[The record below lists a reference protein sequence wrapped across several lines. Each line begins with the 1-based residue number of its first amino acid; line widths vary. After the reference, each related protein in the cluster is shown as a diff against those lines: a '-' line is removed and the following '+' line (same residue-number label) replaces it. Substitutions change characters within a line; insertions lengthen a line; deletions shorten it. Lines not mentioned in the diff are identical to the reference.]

1 MLESLKG
8 DKVLWGIL
16 ALLAVFSF
24 LPIFSSSTNLVYVVG
39 KGTPWG
45 YFFKHFIILSI
56 GFLLMFSIHK
66 IPFKY
71 FKGISILMLPIV
83 ILLLIY
89 TSSQGT
95 IISGAN
101 ASRWVKIP
109 IVGISFQTSA
119 LASIV
124 LMVYSARYLSNI
136 KTKKPYLKN
145 SILQFWLPVFVVVLL
160 ILPSNLSTAILLFS
174 MVLMLAFLASYPLK
188 HLISIIILGFASLF
202 IFISLAKTFPEIF
215 PNRIDTWINRIEN
228 YKTGESADGNYQLS
242 RAKTAIVSGKLLG
255 LGAGKSRM
263 KNFLPQSSSD
273 FIYAIIVE
281 EFGLIGGVAL
291 ILLYLLLLFR
301 IILISYRTKSSFG
314 KLTVIGLGIPVITQA
329 FLNIG
334 VALQLLPVTGQNL
347 PMISSGGTSAWVTC
361 IAMGIILSV
370 SSKNVTDSDL
380 KILNNNPLNVLSEID

>member
-16 ALLAVFSF
+16 TLLAVFSF

-228 YKTGESADGNYQLS
+228 YKSGESADGNYQLS

-255 LGAGKSRM
+255 VGAGKSRM

>member
-1 MLESLKG
+1 MLKSIKG

-71 FKGISILMLPIV
+71 FKGSSILMLPIV

-145 SILQFWLPVFVVVLL
+145 SILQFWLPVFVIVLL

>member
-1 MLESLKG
+1 MLDSLKG
-8 DKVLWGIL
+8 DKVLWGII
-16 ALLAVFSF
+16 ALLAIFSF

-56 GFLLMFSIHK
+56 GFLLMFSTHK

-89 TSSQGT
+89 TLSQGT

-101 ASRWVKIP
+101 ASRWIKIP
-109 IVGISFQTSA
+109 IVGISFQTST

-124 LMVYSARYLSNI
+124 LMVYSAKYLSKLQTLNFN
-136 KTKKPYLKN
+136 LKN
-145 SILQFWLPVFVVVLL
+145 SLLHFWLPVFVIVLL
-160 ILPSNLSTAILLFS
+160 ILPSNLSTAVLLFGN
-174 MVLMLAFLASYPLK
+174 VLMLAFLASYPLK
-188 HLISIIILGFASLF
+188 YLISIIILGLISLL
-202 IFISLAKTFPEIF
+202 IFISLARTFPEIF

-228 YKTGESADGNYQLS
+228 FKTGESTDGNYQLS

-291 ILLYLLLLFR
+291 ILLYVLLLYR
-301 IILISYRTKSSFG
+301 IVVISYRTKSSFG
-314 KLTVIGLGIPVITQA
+314 KLTVIGLGIPVVTQA
-329 FLNIG
+329 FVNIG
-334 VALQLLPVTGQNL
+334 VALEVIPVTGQNL

-370 SSKNVTDSDL
+370 SSKIESDNDL
-380 KILNNNPLNVLSEID
+380 STENNNPLNVLSEIH

>member
-1 MLESLKG
+1 MLESIKG

-145 SILQFWLPVFVVVLL
+145 SILQFWLPVFVIVLL

-380 KILNNNPLNVLSEID
+380 KILNNDPLNVLSEID

>member
-1 MLESLKG
+1 MLESIKG

-16 ALLAVFSF
+16 ALLAIFSF

-56 GFLLMFSIHK
+56 GFFLMYSIHK
-66 IPFKY
+66 VPFKY

-89 TSSQGT
+89 TLSQGT

-101 ASRWVKIP
+101 ASRWLKIP
-109 IVGISFQTSA
+109 IVGISFQTST

-124 LMVYSARYLSNI
+124 LMVYSARYLSKLKI
-136 KTKKPYLKN
+136 KKSNLKN
-145 SILQFWLPVFVVVLL
+145 SLLEFWLPVFVIVLL

-174 MVLMLAFLASYPLK
+174 MILMLAFIASYPLK
-188 HLISIIILGFASLF
+188 FLISIIILGLTSLF
-202 IFISLAKTFPEIF
+202 VFISLARSFPEIF

-228 YKTGESADGNYQLS
+228 FKTGQSADGNYQLS
-242 RAKTAIVSGKLLG
+242 RAKTAIVSGKFIG

-273 FIYAIIVE
+273 FIYPIIVE

-291 ILLYLLLLFR
+291 ILLYLLLLYR
-301 IILISYRTKSSFG
+301 IVVISYRTKSSFG
-314 KLTVIGLGIPVITQA
+314 KLTVIGLGIPIVSQA
-329 FLNIG
+329 FVNIG
-334 VALQLLPVTGQNL
+334 VALQVIPVTGQNL
-347 PMISSGGTSAWVTC
+347 PMISSGGTSAWITC

-370 SSKNVTDSDL
+370 STKIESDDDL
-380 KILNNNPLNVLSEID
+380 KIENNNPLNILSEID

>member
-45 YFFKHFIILSI
+45 YFFKHFIILTI

-145 SILQFWLPVFVVVLL
+145 SILQFWLPVFVIVLL

-291 ILLYLLLLFR
+291 ILLYLLLLFS
-301 IILISYRTKSSFG
+301 IC
-314 KLTVIGLGIPVITQA
+314 
-329 FLNIG
+329 
-334 VALQLLPVTGQNL
+334 NL
-347 PMISSGGTSAWVTC
+347 M
-361 IAMGIILSV
+361 
-370 SSKNVTDSDL
+370 
-380 KILNNNPLNVLSEID
+380 

>member
-1 MLESLKG
+1 MLKSIKG

-145 SILQFWLPVFVVVLL
+145 SILQFWLPVFVIVLL

>member
-1 MLESLKG
+1 MLESIKG

-16 ALLAVFSF
+16 ALLAIFSF

-56 GFLLMFSIHK
+56 GFFLMYSIHK
-66 IPFKY
+66 VPFKY

-89 TSSQGT
+89 TLSQGT

-101 ASRWVKIP
+101 ASRWLKIP
-109 IVGISFQTSA
+109 IVGISFQTST

-124 LMVYSARYLSNI
+124 LMVYSARYLSKFKI
-136 KTKKPYLKN
+136 KKSNLKN
-145 SILQFWLPVFVVVLL
+145 SLLEFWLPVFVIVLL

-174 MVLMLAFLASYPLK
+174 MILMLAFIASYPLK
-188 HLISIIILGFASLF
+188 FLISIIILGLTSLF
-202 IFISLAKTFPEIF
+202 VFISLARSFPEIF

-228 YKTGESADGNYQLS
+228 FKTGQSADGNYQLS
-242 RAKTAIVSGKLLG
+242 RAKTAIVSGKFIG

-273 FIYAIIVE
+273 FIYPIIVE

-291 ILLYLLLLFR
+291 ILLYLLLLYR
-301 IILISYRTKSSFG
+301 IVVISYRTKSSFG
-314 KLTVIGLGIPVITQA
+314 KLTVIGLGIPIVTQA
-329 FLNIG
+329 FVNIG
-334 VALQLLPVTGQNL
+334 VALQVIPVTGQNL
-347 PMISSGGTSAWVTC
+347 PMISSGGTSAWITC

-370 SSKNVTDSDL
+370 STKIESDDDL
-380 KILNNNPLNVLSEID
+380 KIENNNPLNILSEID

>member
-1 MLESLKG
+1 MLESIKG

-16 ALLAVFSF
+16 ALLAIFSF

-56 GFLLMFSIHK
+56 GFFLMFSIHK
-66 IPFKY
+66 VPFKY

-89 TSSQGT
+89 TLSQGT

-101 ASRWVKIP
+101 ASRWLKIP
-109 IVGISFQTSA
+109 IVGISFQTST

-124 LMVYSARYLSNI
+124 LMVYSARYLSKL
-136 KTKKPYLKN
+136 KTKKSNLKN
-145 SILQFWLPVFVVVLL
+145 SLLQFWLPVFVIVLL

-174 MVLMLAFLASYPLK
+174 MILMLAFIASYPLK
-188 HLISIIILGFASLF
+188 FLISIIILGLTSLF
-202 IFISLAKTFPEIF
+202 VFISLARSFPEIF

-228 YKTGESADGNYQLS
+228 FKTGQSADGNYQLS
-242 RAKTAIVSGKLLG
+242 RAKTAIVSGKFIG

-273 FIYAIIVE
+273 FIYPIIVE

-291 ILLYLLLLFR
+291 ILLYLLLLYR
-301 IILISYRTKSSFG
+301 IVVISYRTKSSFG
-314 KLTVIGLGIPVITQA
+314 KLTVIGLGIPIVTQA
-329 FLNIG
+329 FVNIG
-334 VALQLLPVTGQNL
+334 VALQVIPVTGQNL
-347 PMISSGGTSAWVTC
+347 PMISSGGTSAWITC

-370 SSKNVTDSDL
+370 STKIESDNDL
-380 KILNNNPLNVLSEID
+380 KIENNNPLNILSEID

>member
-1 MLESLKG
+1 MLESIKG

-16 ALLAVFSF
+16 ALLAIFSF

-56 GFLLMFSIHK
+56 GFFLMYSIHK
-66 IPFKY
+66 VPFKY

-89 TSSQGT
+89 TLSQGT

-101 ASRWVKIP
+101 ASRWLKIP
-109 IVGISFQTSA
+109 IVGISFQTST

-124 LMVYSARYLSNI
+124 LMVYSARYLSKLKI
-136 KTKKPYLKN
+136 KKSNLKN
-145 SILQFWLPVFVVVLL
+145 SLLEFWLPVFVIVLL

-174 MVLMLAFLASYPLK
+174 MILMLAFIASYPLK
-188 HLISIIILGFASLF
+188 FLISIIILGLTSLF
-202 IFISLAKTFPEIF
+202 VFISLARSFPEIF

-228 YKTGESADGNYQLS
+228 FKTGQSADGNYQLS
-242 RAKTAIVSGKLLG
+242 RAKTAIVSGKFIG

-273 FIYAIIVE
+273 FIYPIIVE

-291 ILLYLLLLFR
+291 ILLYLLLLYR
-301 IILISYRTKSSFG
+301 IVVISYRTKSSFG
-314 KLTVIGLGIPVITQA
+314 KLTVIGLGIPIVSQA
-329 FLNIG
+329 FVNIG
-334 VALQLLPVTGQNL
+334 VALQVIPVTGQNL
-347 PMISSGGTSAWVTC
+347 PMISSGGTSAWITC

-370 SSKNVTDSDL
+370 STKIESDDDL
-380 KILNNNPLNVLSEID
+380 KIENNNPLNILSEIN